1 MKIIITER
9 QYNSLVENNQLNLF
23 DDEVEDICSEEIDYI
38 NFGFYINMVFINLP
52 INTSDDR
59 EMLFSKIKSSNCD
72 VVLHNI
78 ITDEKFTLSPN
89 DIKITGSEFKKLY
102 INKSVY
108 DEKIFPNLPQIEQ
121 FVEYVSSIPIKEA
134 LKRAFKSNW
143 VEKNDTHVAGVV
155 GVLEIK
161 KNNPNKWSI
170 VNFFNTKNTIKE
182 RIILFLVRDYK
193 NGKFIPEDDVKES
206 VINWMANLFKDTNSS
221 DMIDLVQIQEKSIM
235 NNFKQELI
243 DANRIQKIYHPN
255 ETVEI
260 SGFGTIKDIIFGI
273 DATIGGVTYQIKPLS
288 NVSSKDGSI
297 FVNVGFSNANNYKDK
312 PVDRIA
318 FSNNSELYVFKN
330 NGELIG
336 NTYKFNKEDLVKPKR
351 D

>member
-1 MKIIITER
+1 
-9 QYNSLVENNQLNLF
+9 
-23 DDEVEDICSEEIDYI
+23 
-38 NFGFYINMVFINLP
+38 
-52 INTSDDR
+52 
-59 EMLFSKIKSSNCD
+59 
-72 VVLHNI
+72 
-78 ITDEKFTLSPN
+78 
-89 DIKITGSEFKKLY
+89 
-102 INKSVY
+102 
-108 DEKIFPNLPQIEQ
+108 
-121 FVEYVSSIPIKEA
+121 
-134 LKRAFKSNW
+134 
-143 VEKNDTHVAGVV
+143 
-155 GVLEIK
+155 
-161 KNNPNKWSI
+161 
-170 VNFFNTKNTIKE
+170 
-182 RIILFLVRDYK
+182 
-193 NGKFIPEDDVKES
+193 
-206 VINWMANLFKDTNSS
+206 
-221 DMIDLVQIQEKSIM
+221 M

-318 FSNNSELYVFKN
+318 FSKNSELYVFKN